1 MSVLAFGI
9 NHTSSPVAV
18 RERLAFNDQN
28 VGNALKLLLDQ
39 ADIDEAVILSTCNRT
54 EIYTTASQPDHIKN
68 WLTKHHQLN
77 DLDITPY
84 CYHHQGLA
92 AVRHLMRV
100 ASGLDSMIVGE
111 PQIFGQIKN
120 AFQIACQHG
129 SVGEHMQ
136 QLFPAVFATSKHV
149 RNATNIGRCPVSVAY
164 AVTKL
169 CQETLPNLSHCNA
182 LLVGAGTT
190 IELVATYLNDCS
202 INNMLIANRRLERAH
217 AIADPYQGTAI
228 HIGDI
233 PDHLDDIDIIIT
245 ATASQLPILG
255 KGLFERTATA
265 RQRRGQPLFIA
276 DLAVPRDVEPEVA
289 QLPNIALYNIDDLR
303 NVINTNMNDRLSA
316 AKQAEAMIEIY
327 AANYMRELRIS
338 DASDIIRHYRATM
351 IKQRDCELEKAMNA
365 LNSGKSPE
373 AVLKNFARNFVNKTM
388 HHPTVTLRQAASDGH
403 LNLLALAKELFK

>member
-9 NHTSSPVAV
+9 NHASSPVAV
-18 RERLAFNDQN
+18 RERLAFNEQN
-28 VGNALKLLLDQ
+28 VGTALNVLLKQ
-39 ADIDEAVILSTCNRT
+39 ANIEEAVILSTCNRT
-54 EIYTTASQPDHIKN
+54 EIYTTSSEPEQIKS
-68 WLTKHHQLN
+68 WLTEHHQLG
-77 DLDITPY
+77 DFDIAPY
-84 CYHHQGLA
+84 CYYHQGLA

-120 AFQIACQHG
+120 AFQLACEHG

-149 RNATNIGRCPVSVAY
+149 RSSTNIGRCPVSVAY

-169 CQETLPNLSHCNA
+169 CKETLPNLSACNA

-190 IELVATYLNDCS
+190 IELVATHLNGCS
-202 INNMLIANRRLERAH
+202 INNMLVANRTLERAH
-217 AIADPYQGTAI
+217 EIADQYNGTAMR
-228 HIGDI
+228 IGDI
-233 PDHLDDIDIIIT
+233 PQHLDDIDIIIT

-255 KGLFERTATA
+255 KGLFERTDAA
-265 RQRRGQPLFIA
+265 RAHRPLFIA
-276 DLAVPRDVEPEVA
+276 DLAVPRDVEPEVG
-289 QLPNIALYNIDDLR
+289 QLSNITLYNIDDLR
-303 NVINTNMNDRLSA
+303 NVINSNMKDRLSA
-316 AKQAEAMIEIY
+316 AEQAESMIELY
-327 AANYMRELRIS
+327 AASYMRELRIH

-351 IKQRDCELEKAMNA
+351 IKQRDCELDKAMSA
-365 LNSGKSPE
+365 LAAGKNPE

-388 HHPTVTLRQAASDGH
+388 HHPTVTLRQAAQDGQ